1 MGEIAVHDYRIGDVP
16 NRQRDVPFTVG
27 LFCIADDDAH
37 CHQLMPPG
45 TIDKVDGRKTFDADC
60 WKDVVETTIALAGWA
75 KREMRR
81 ERNRRRR
88 RSKGVEVS
96 AAGTWQRQQG

>member
-1 MGEIAVHDYRIGDVP
+1 MGDVP

-27 LFCIADDDAH
+27 LFRIADNDAH

-45 TIDKVDGRKTFDADC
+45 MVDKVDGRKTFDADR
-60 WKDVVETTIALAGWA
+60 WQDAVEATIALAGWA
-75 KREMRR
+75 KGEMRR